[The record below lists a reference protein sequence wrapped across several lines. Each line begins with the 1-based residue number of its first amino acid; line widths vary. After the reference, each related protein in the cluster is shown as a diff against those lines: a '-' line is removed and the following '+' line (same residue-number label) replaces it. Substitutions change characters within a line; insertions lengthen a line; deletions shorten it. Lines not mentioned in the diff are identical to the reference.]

1 MHKIIIIILTF
12 LSLDVFSQVEITWQT
27 LSNVEFEDQYIE
39 SEDVYYYYPFFGSE
53 VRDLAGKE
61 VIITGYVLAIDPLK
75 GYYVLSKGP
84 FSSCFFCG
92 VGGPESIMELN
103 PVDTDTKFKMD
114 EIVTFKGILNLN
126 YDDIYRSN
134 YILDEAEVYQW

>member
-1 MHKIIIIILTF
+1 MHKTIIIILTF

-92 VGGPESIMELN
+92 VGGP
-103 PVDTDTKFKMD
+103 
-114 EIVTFKGILNLN
+114 
-126 YDDIYRSN
+126 
-134 YILDEAEVYQW
+134 

>member
-1 MHKIIIIILTF
+1 MICCPYAFFQNLVFGNIHKVVLNFYDI
-12 LSLDVFSQVEITWQT
+12 
-27 LSNVEFEDQYIE
+27 N
-39 SEDVYYYYPFFGSE
+39 YYYYPFFGSE

-134 YILDEAEVYQW
+134 YILDKAEVYQ

>member
-1 MHKIIIIILTF
+1 MHKTLLIILIF
-12 LSLDVFSQVEITWQT
+12 LSFDVFSQVEITWQT
-27 LSNVEFEDQYIE
+27 LSDVEFEDQYIE
-39 SEDVYYYYPFFGSE
+39 SEDVYYYYPFFSSE
-53 VRDLAGKE
+53 IRELAGKE

-103 PVDTDTKFKMD
+103 PIDNDTKFKMD

-134 YILDEAEVYQW
+134 YILDKAEVYKW

>member
-1 MHKIIIIILTF
+1 MHKTIIIILSF

-103 PVDTDTKFKMD
+103 LADIDTKFKMD

-134 YILDEAEVYQW
+134 YILDKAEVYQW

>member
-1 MHKIIIIILTF
+1 MHKTIIIILSF

-53 VRDLAGKE
+53 VRELAGKE

-103 PVDTDTKFKMD
+103 LSL
-114 EIVTFKGILNLN
+114 IHI
-126 YDDIYRSN
+126 
-134 YILDEAEVYQW
+134 

>member
-1 MHKIIIIILTF
+1 M
-12 LSLDVFSQVEITWQT
+12 
-27 LSNVEFEDQYIE
+27 SNVEFEDQYIE

-53 VRDLAGKE
+53 VRELAGKE

-103 PVDTDTKFKMD
+103 PVDTDTKFEMD
-114 EIVTFKGILNLN
+114 EIVTFKGILNVN

-134 YILDEAEVYQW
+134 YILDKAEVYQW

>member
-1 MHKIIIIILTF
+1 MHKTIIIILTF

-53 VRDLAGKE
+53 VRELAGKE

-75 GYYVLSKGP
+75 GYYVLQKGP
-84 FSSCFFCG
+84 FHLAFCG

-103 PVDTDTKFKMD
+103 
-114 EIVTFKGILNLN
+114 L
-126 YDDIYRSN
+126 
-134 YILDEAEVYQW
+134 

>member
-1 MHKIIIIILTF
+1 MHKTIIIILTF

-53 VRDLAGKE
+53 VRELEGKE

-103 PVDTDTKFKMD
+103 PVDIDTKFKMD

-134 YILDEAEVYQW
+134 YILDKAEVYQW

>member
-1 MHKIIIIILTF
+1 MHKTIIIIFTF
-12 LSLDVFSQVEITWQT
+12 LTIDVFSQVEITWQT

-92 VGGPESIMELN
+92 VGGPESIMELSL
-103 PVDTDTKFKMD
+103 
-114 EIVTFKGILNLN
+114 IHI
-126 YDDIYRSN
+126 
-134 YILDEAEVYQW
+134 

>member
-1 MHKIIIIILTF
+1 MHKTIIIILTF

-53 VRDLAGKE
+53 VRELA
-61 VIITGYVLAIDPLK
+61 
-75 GYYVLSKGP
+75 
-84 FSSCFFCG
+84 

-134 YILDEAEVYQW
+134 YILDKAEVYQW

>member
-1 MHKIIIIILTF
+1 MHKTIIIILTF

-53 VRDLAGKE
+53 VRELAGKE

-92 VGGPESIMELN
+92 VGGPESIME
-103 PVDTDTKFKMD
+103 
-114 EIVTFKGILNLN
+114 
-126 YDDIYRSN
+126 S
-134 YILDEAEVYQW
+134 

>member
-1 MHKIIIIILTF
+1 M
-12 LSLDVFSQVEITWQT
+12 
-27 LSNVEFEDQYIE
+27 SNVEFEDQYIE

-103 PVDTDTKFKMD
+103 PVDNDTKFKMD

-134 YILDEAEVYQW
+134 YILDKAEVYQW